1 MFNVNIIDLVLVA
14 ASACSLLA
22 SVVICSHPVVKN
34 YRARRSVNKEI
45 LNDIRERYPNFE
57 DDYDFK
63 KEVVFQLEHFGYV
76 DDSPTGFNREGYR
89 RLISET
95 IEKICNE
102 YS

>member
-1 MFNVNIIDLVLVA
+1 MFNVNIIELIFIVA
-14 ASACSLLA
+14 CLLLA
-22 SVVICSHPVVKN
+22 SVVIYSHPVVKN
-34 YRARRSVNKEI
+34 YRARKSVNKEI

-57 DDYDFK
+57 DNCDFK
-63 KEVVFQLEHFGYV
+63 KEVMFQLENFGYL
-76 DDSPTGFNREGYR
+76 DDSPTGFNKEGYR

>member
-1 MFNVNIIDLVLVA
+1 MFNVNIIVLVLVA
-14 ASACSLLA
+14 ACLLLA
-22 SVVICSHPVVKN
+22 NVVCFHPVVKN

-57 DDYDFK
+57 NDYDFK

-76 DDSPTGFNREGYR
+76 DDSPTGFNEEGYR